1 MMKLRED
8 LNNLVRKYQRG
19 GLKRLLDEENISDS
33 NSIINY
39 TKLRNIDPVREIKK
53 QTQKI
58 ENVQKK
64 NNVSRKKALEI
75 IQKEEFDKNVSRNP
89 QSVGEIAPV
98 EDQSIASK
106 TWEVLTNPV
115 TAASYWLNDQRIP
128 DRFSKGERNNLDIA
142 TDLFNPFGIV
152 DSAKNAVK
160 ETINLPKN
168 LYNGEYGEA
177 GSNFLNAG
185 INTLSVI
192 PALRE
197 LKGTKGLNKEL
208 ENINPSLAGD
218 LNESFGFL
226 GKNAKRFAKTLP
238 IKLLP
243 GHSDRAEKA
252 LELGNNWNRDW
263 YNNPITQDR
272 LTNIINH
279 SNFLERIDWKNMQE
293 AIKDEAYISH
303 FQSNLGKINRFLDG
317 KPHFHNNNVGFSV
330 TRLKESLD
338 PKAPLNKNG
347 TQSFVD
353 KYRPPSEIKLTAI
366 HEGNHN
372 VYSNDSFSGTIFSSM
387 LNKNPQKPLRN
398 IPTDKLTKYD
408 SYLSTPEE
416 IYARIQEIRAENKL
430 APGELLTDKM
440 VDEIFNK
447 GLSGKSGVDSR
458 FYQLI
463 DKDKFK
469 RVVNVIPAV
478 GAVGIGASTVSEK
491 KLGGYRKS
499 LDNLVEKYQKGGSSE
514 SKWEYS
520 VTNNALLPQSQLKNS
535 ELGYLKDWLA
545 SPMAKKIAVKREG
558 ESGLTNL
565 NTRLDRLSDSN
576 LEIST
581 AEDLLKST
589 NSYTRR
595 RGEKFNNKDLQGTS
609 YTNPS
614 TKYGN
619 IVTRRMAPE
628 NVILH
633 EGAHQSTSGNSLL
646 LKNDIEDILSR
657 VRDDSGSYLSNPTE
671 VHARLNVLRKE
682 LKDSGVVDPF
692 KTPVSKE
699 HLNKFLNNYKKP
711 GENNGKPLIEANSG
725 ELLNILNSQDDAV
738 WLLNNIVDNS
748 NNMNKPFYAQSGGI
762 KPMDKPEQIAW
773 FKEYINSPKYLERL
787 RKEYPNA
794 DEETI
799 QRVYEARKANFKDSS
814 DNLSIVKKID
824 NEADSVLGVQYS
836 RENDYRVDPK
846 YQYKIH
852 DKKAGKIEITEKGLK
867 ASPHVV
873 THEISHGI
881 TDGTSKMP
889 TKTIIDIIK
898 RTRGNKP
905 EGFNTEGYARKFSDG
920 FFKNEK
926 EFLDISLSINGDTE
940 TYLKKSDAISKA
952 NDYFENL
959 DNYSPFSV
967 NEVEKQFNNIL
978 YDINGVDGYSKR
990 PTVTDYT
997 SNPTEYLARMQSL
1010 RQELKNQG
1018 IYDASKEDFT
1028 EDHFNKFEK
1037 FILDTGPAL
1046 LRDQYP
1052 DLYEFIDATKGSN
1065 SFKQPSYKK
1074 DVDEEI
1080 KKGSDTFKENM
1091 IWMMNNVAKNTQKND
1106 NIVYSKKGGE
1116 IRNSLNNLGKKYL

>member
-1 MMKLRED
+1 MKLRED
-8 LNNLVRKYQRG
+8 LNNLVKKYQRG

-33 NSIINY
+33 NSTINY
-39 TKLRNIDPVREIKK
+39 AKLRNINPTREIKK

-98 EDQSIASK
+98 EDQSTVSK

-160 ETINLPKN
+160 ETISLPKN
-168 LYNGEYGEA
+168 LYDGEYGEA

-185 INTLSVI
+185 LNTLSVI

-208 ENINPSLAGD
+208 ENINPSLVD
-218 LNESFGFL
+218 DFSESFGLL
-226 GKNAKRFAKTLP
+226 GRSAKRFTKTLP

-243 GHSDRAEKA
+243 GHSNRAEKA

-272 LTNIINH
+272 LNNIINH

-317 KPHFHNNNVGFSV
+317 KSHFHDDNLGFSI
-330 TRLKESLD
+330 TKLKESLD

-353 KYRPPSEIKLTAI
+353 KYQPPSKIKLTAI

-372 VYSNDSFSGTIFSSM
+372 LYSNDSFSGTIFKSM
-387 LNKNPQKPLRN
+387 LNKNPQKPLRD
-398 IPTDKLTKYD
+398 IPADKLAKYD
-408 SYLSTPEE
+408 EYLSIPEE

-447 GLSGKSGVDSR
+447 GLSGKSNVDSR

-469 RVVNVIPAV
+469 KVVNVVPAV

-499 LDNLVEKYQKGGSSE
+499 LDNLVEK
-514 SKWEYS
+514 
-520 VTNNALLPQSQLKNS
+520 
-535 ELGYLKDWLA
+535 
-545 SPMAKKIAVKREG
+545 R
-558 ESGLTNL
+558 
-565 NTRLDRLSDSN
+565 
-576 LEIST
+576 
-581 AEDLLKST
+581 
-589 NSYTRR
+589 
-595 RGEKFNNKDLQGTS
+595 
-609 YTNPS
+609 
-614 TKYGN
+614 
-619 IVTRRMAPE
+619 
-628 NVILH
+628 
-633 EGAHQSTSGNSLL
+633 
-646 LKNDIEDILSR
+646 
-657 VRDDSGSYLSNPTE
+657 
-671 VHARLNVLRKE
+671 
-682 LKDSGVVDPF
+682 
-692 KTPVSKE
+692 
-699 HLNKFLNNYKKP
+699 
-711 GENNGKPLIEANSG
+711 
-725 ELLNILNSQDDAV
+725 
-738 WLLNNIVDNS
+738 
-748 NNMNKPFYAQSGGI
+748 QSGGI
-762 KPMDKPEQIAW
+762 TDIEKNTTKDKVNQSKQ
-773 FKEYINSPKYLERL
+773 FMLEYINSPKYLERL
-787 RKEYPNA
+787 RKEYPDA

-799 QRVYEARKANFKDSS
+799 QRVYEARKANFKNSS

-867 ASPHVV
+867 ANPHVV

-905 EGFNTEGYARKFSDG
+905 EGFDPDGYARKFSDG

-926 EFLDISLSINGDTE
+926 KAIDDLLLIDNDIE
-940 TYLKKSDAISKA
+940 THSKKSDAISKA
-952 NDYFENL
+952 NEYFENL
-959 DNYSPFSV
+959 DNYSPFSTAEV
-967 NEVEKQFNNIL
+967 NTQFNDIL

-1037 FILDTGPAL
+1037 FILDTGPDL

-1052 DLYEFIDATKGSN
+1052 DLYEFINATKGSN

-1074 DVDEEI
+1074 DIDEDI

-1091 IWMMNNVAKNTQKND
+1091 IWMMNNVAKNTQKNN

-1116 IRNSLNNLGKKYL
+1116 IRNSLNNISKKFF

>member
-1 MMKLRED
+1 MKLRED

-19 GLKRLLDEENISDS
+19 GLKRLLDEENSSDS

-75 IQKEEFDKNVSRNP
+75 IQKEEFDKNISGNP

-168 LYNGEYGEA
+168 LYDGEYREA

-185 INTLSVI
+185 LNTLSVI

-208 ENINPSLAGD
+208 ENINPSLVD
-218 LNESFGFL
+218 DFSESFGLL
-226 GKNAKRFAKTLP
+226 GRSTKRFAKTLP

-243 GHSDRAEKA
+243 GHSNRAEKA

-303 FQSNLGKINRFLDG
+303 FQSNLGKVIRFLDG
-317 KPHFHNNNVGFSV
+317 KSHFHDDNLGFSI
-330 TRLKESLD
+330 TKLKESLD

-353 KYRPPSEIKLTAI
+353 KYRPPSVIKSIAI

-372 VYSNDSFSGTIFSSM
+372 VYNSDSFSGTIFSSM
-387 LNKNPQKPLRN
+387 LNKNPQKPLKD
-398 IPTDKLTKYD
+398 IPADKLAKYD
-408 SYLSTPEE
+408 EYLSIPDE

-447 GLSGKSGVDSR
+447 GLSGKSNVDPR

-469 RVVNVIPAV
+469 KVVNVVPAV

-491 KLGGYRKS
+491 KLGGYIKS
-499 LDNLVEKYQKGGSSE
+499 LDNLVEK
-514 SKWEYS
+514 
-520 VTNNALLPQSQLKNS
+520 
-535 ELGYLKDWLA
+535 
-545 SPMAKKIAVKREG
+545 R
-558 ESGLTNL
+558 
-565 NTRLDRLSDSN
+565 
-576 LEIST
+576 
-581 AEDLLKST
+581 
-589 NSYTRR
+589 
-595 RGEKFNNKDLQGTS
+595 
-609 YTNPS
+609 
-614 TKYGN
+614 
-619 IVTRRMAPE
+619 
-628 NVILH
+628 
-633 EGAHQSTSGNSLL
+633 
-646 LKNDIEDILSR
+646 
-657 VRDDSGSYLSNPTE
+657 
-671 VHARLNVLRKE
+671 
-682 LKDSGVVDPF
+682 
-692 KTPVSKE
+692 
-699 HLNKFLNNYKKP
+699 
-711 GENNGKPLIEANSG
+711 
-725 ELLNILNSQDDAV
+725 
-738 WLLNNIVDNS
+738 
-748 NNMNKPFYAQSGGI
+748 QSGGI
-762 KPMDKPEQIAW
+762 TDIEKNTAKDNVNQSKQFML
-773 FKEYINSPKYLERL
+773 EYINSPKYLERL
-787 RKEYPNA
+787 RKEYPDA

-799 QRVYEARKANFKDSS
+799 QRVYEARKANFKNSS

-867 ASPHVV
+867 ANPHVV

-905 EGFNTEGYARKFSDG
+905 EGFDPEGYARKYYDG

-926 EFLDISLSINGDTE
+926 KAIDDLLLIDNDIE
-940 TYLKKSDAISKA
+940 THSKKSDAISKA
-952 NDYFENL
+952 NEYFENL
-959 DNYSPFSV
+959 DNYSPFSTAEV
-967 NEVEKQFNNIL
+967 NTQFNNIL

-997 SNPTEYLARMQSL
+997 SDPTEYLARMQSL

-1046 LRDQYP
+1046 LREQYP

-1074 DVDEEI
+1074 DIDEDI

-1091 IWMMNNVAKNTQKND
+1091 IWMMNNVAKNTQKNN

-1116 IRNSLNNLGKKYL
+1116 IRNSLNNISKKFL

>member
-1 MMKLRED
+1 MNLRE
-8 LNNLVRKYQRG
+8 NINKLVEKYQRG
-19 GLKRLLDEENISDS
+19 GLKRLLDEENSSDS

-75 IQKEEFDKNVSRNP
+75 IQKEEFDKNISGNP

-160 ETINLPKN
+160 ETISLPKN
-168 LYNGEYGEA
+168 LYDGEYREA

-185 INTLSVI
+185 LNTLSVI

-208 ENINPSLAGD
+208 ENINPSLVD
-218 LNESFGFL
+218 DFSESFGLL
-226 GKNAKRFAKTLP
+226 GRSTKRFAKTLP

-243 GHSDRAEKA
+243 GHSNRAEKA

-303 FQSNLGKINRFLDG
+303 FQSNLGKVIRFLDG
-317 KPHFHNNNVGFSV
+317 KSHFHDDNLGFSI
-330 TRLKESLD
+330 TKLKESLD

-353 KYRPPSEIKLTAI
+353 KYRPPSVIKSIAI

-372 VYSNDSFSGTIFSSM
+372 VYNSDSFSGTIFSSM
-387 LNKNPQKPLRN
+387 LNKNPQKPLKD
-398 IPTDKLTKYD
+398 IPADKLAKYD
-408 SYLSTPEE
+408 EYLSIPEE
-416 IYARIQEIRAENKL
+416 IYARIQEIRAENRL

-447 GLSGKSGVDSR
+447 GLSGKSNVDSR

-469 RVVNVIPAV
+469 KVVNVVPAV

-499 LDNLVEKYQKGGSSE
+499 LDNLVEKYQKGGVTE

-520 VTNNALLPQSQLKNS
+520 DTNGVLKPQTMLKTD
-535 ELGYLKDWLA
+535 EIGYLKGWLE
-545 SPMAKKIAVKREG
+545 SPI
-558 ESGLTNL
+558 T
-565 NTRLDRLSDSN
+565 
-576 LEIST
+576 
-581 AEDLLKST
+581 
-589 NSYTRR
+589 
-595 RGEKFNNKDLQGTS
+595 
-609 YTNPS
+609 
-614 TKYGN
+614 
-619 IVTRRMAPE
+619 
-628 NVILH
+628 
-633 EGAHQSTSGNSLL
+633 
-646 LKNDIEDILSR
+646 
-657 VRDDSGSYLSNPTE
+657 
-671 VHARLNVLRKE
+671 
-682 LKDSGVVDPF
+682 
-692 KTPVSKE
+692 KE

-711 GENNGKPLIEANSG
+711 GENNNKPLIEANSG

-738 WLLNNIVDNS
+738 WLLNNIVDNRKIE
-748 NNMNKPFYAQSGGI
+748 NNMWYAQLGGK
-762 KPMDKPEQIAW
+762 KPMNKDQQIAW

-787 RKEYPNA
+787 KKEYPNA

-799 QRVYEARKANFKDSS
+799 TRLYEDRKNNFQHASK
-814 DNLSIVKKID
+814 NISIVD
-824 NEADSVLGVQYS
+824 NINNEKGTLGVNYA
-836 RENDYRVDPK
+836 RENDYRNDEK
-846 YQYKIH
+846 YNYRIH
-852 DKKAGKIEITEKGLK
+852 PTKAGNIEITKEGLK
-867 ASPHVV
+867 LNPSVI

-881 TDGTSKMP
+881 TDGTVGMP
-889 TKTIIDIIK
+889 TKTLIDIVN
-898 RTRGNKP
+898 RTRGNRP
-905 EGFNTEGYARKFSDG
+905 DGMNTEGLAKNLLDPY
-920 FFKNEK
+920 FKDERDFIDK
-926 EFLDISLSINGDTE
+926 ILPISTDTE
-940 TYLKKSDAISKA
+940 GYLKQDDAFTKA
-952 NDYFENL
+952 GEEFDNP
-959 DNYSPFSV
+959 DNYSPFSDSFIS
-967 NEVEKQFNNIL
+967 KKFNNIRFKVNGTD
-978 YDINGVDGYSKR
+978 YDR
-990 PTVTDYT
+990 PIVTDYT
-997 SNPTEYLARMQSL
+997 SNPTEYLARMQSF

-1028 EDHFNKFEK
+1028 EEHLNKFKES
-1037 FILDTGPAL
+1037 IRNGGGNSL
-1046 LRDQYP
+1046 LREMYP
-1052 DLYEFIDATKGSN
+1052 DIYELIDATKGSDSYN
-1065 SFKQPSYKK
+1065 QPDYMKENDEDTRKGEEKFKQN
-1074 DVDEEI
+1074 I
-1080 KKGSDTFKENM
+1080 
-1091 IWMMNNVAKNTQKND
+1091 IWMMNNIAKNNSNNNANYAQR
-1106 NIVYSKKGGE
+1106 GGE
-1116 IRNSLNNLGKKYL
+1116 IRNALNNLSKKFS

>member
-1 MMKLRED
+1 MKLRED

-89 QSVGEIAPV
+89 QSVGEISIP
-98 EDQSIASK
+98 EDQSTVSK

-160 ETINLPKN
+160 ETISLPKN

-185 INTLSVI
+185 LNTLSVI

-197 LKGTKGLNKEL
+197 LKVTKGLNKEL
-208 ENINPSLAGD
+208 ENINPSLVD
-218 LNESFGFL
+218 DFSESFGLL
-226 GKNAKRFAKTLP
+226 GKSAKRFVKTLP

-243 GHSDRAEKA
+243 GHSNRAEKA

-293 AIKDEAYISH
+293 AIKDGAYISH
-303 FQSNLGKINRFLDG
+303 FQSNLGKISRFLDG
-317 KPHFHNNNVGFSV
+317 KSHFHDNNMGFSI
-330 TRLKESLD
+330 TKLKESLD
-338 PKAPLNKNG
+338 PMAPLNKNG

-353 KYRPPSEIKLTAI
+353 KYQPPSEIKYTAI

-372 VYSNDSFSGTIFSSM
+372 LYSNDSFSGSIFSSM

-398 IPTDKLTKYD
+398 IPANKLAGYD
-408 SYLSTPEE
+408 NYLSTPEE

-447 GLSGKSGVDSR
+447 GLSGKSNVDSR

-469 RVVNVIPAV
+469 KVVNVVPAA

-499 LDNLVEKYQKGGSSE
+499 LDNLVEK
-514 SKWEYS
+514 
-520 VTNNALLPQSQLKNS
+520 
-535 ELGYLKDWLA
+535 
-545 SPMAKKIAVKREG
+545 R
-558 ESGLTNL
+558 
-565 NTRLDRLSDSN
+565 
-576 LEIST
+576 
-581 AEDLLKST
+581 
-589 NSYTRR
+589 
-595 RGEKFNNKDLQGTS
+595 
-609 YTNPS
+609 
-614 TKYGN
+614 
-619 IVTRRMAPE
+619 
-628 NVILH
+628 
-633 EGAHQSTSGNSLL
+633 
-646 LKNDIEDILSR
+646 
-657 VRDDSGSYLSNPTE
+657 
-671 VHARLNVLRKE
+671 
-682 LKDSGVVDPF
+682 
-692 KTPVSKE
+692 
-699 HLNKFLNNYKKP
+699 
-711 GENNGKPLIEANSG
+711 
-725 ELLNILNSQDDAV
+725 
-738 WLLNNIVDNS
+738 
-748 NNMNKPFYAQSGGI
+748 QSGGI
-762 KPMDKPEQIAW
+762 TDIEKNTTKDKVNQSKQ
-773 FKEYINSPKYLERL
+773 FMLEYINSPKYLERL
-787 RKEYPNA
+787 RKEYPDA

-799 QRVYEARKANFKDSS
+799 QRVYETRKANFKDSS

-867 ASPHVV
+867 ANPHVV

-881 TDGTSKMP
+881 TDGTSKIP

-905 EGFNTEGYARKFSDG
+905 EGFDPEGYARKFSDG
-920 FFKNEK
+920 FFKNEEK
-926 EFLDISLSINGDTE
+926 LLDSLISIDNDIE
-940 TYLKKSDAISKA
+940 THSKKSDAISKA
-952 NDYFENL
+952 NEYFENL
-959 DNYSPFSV
+959 DNYSPFSTAEV
-967 NEVEKQFNNIL
+967 NTQFNNIL

-1037 FILDTGPAL
+1037 FILDTGPDL

-1052 DLYEFIDATKGSN
+1052 DLYEFINATKGSN

-1074 DVDEEI
+1074 DIDEDI

-1091 IWMMNNVAKNTQKND
+1091 IWMMNNVAKNTQKNN

-1116 IRNSLNNLGKKYL
+1116 IRNSLNNISKKFF

>member
-1 MMKLRED
+1 MKLRED

-19 GLKRLLDEENISDS
+19 GLKRLLDEENSSDS

-160 ETINLPKN
+160 ETISLPKN

-185 INTLSVI
+185 LNTLSVI

-208 ENINPSLAGD
+208 ENINPSLVD
-218 LNESFGFL
+218 DFSESFGLL
-226 GKNAKRFAKTLP
+226 GRSTKRFAKTLP

-243 GHSDRAEKA
+243 GHSNRAEKA

-303 FQSNLGKINRFLDG
+303 FQSNLGKVIRFLDG
-317 KPHFHNNNVGFSV
+317 KSHFHDDNLGFSI
-330 TRLKESLD
+330 TKLKESLD

-353 KYRPPSEIKLTAI
+353 KYRPPSVIKSIAI

-372 VYSNDSFSGTIFSSM
+372 VYNSDSFSGTIFSSM
-387 LNKNPQKPLRN
+387 LNKNPQKPLKD
-398 IPTDKLTKYD
+398 IPADKLAKYD
-408 SYLSTPEE
+408 EYLSIPEE

-447 GLSGKSGVDSR
+447 GLSGKSNVDSR

-469 RVVNVIPAV
+469 KVVNVVPAV

-499 LDNLVEKYQKGGSSE
+499 LDNLVEK
-514 SKWEYS
+514 
-520 VTNNALLPQSQLKNS
+520 
-535 ELGYLKDWLA
+535 
-545 SPMAKKIAVKREG
+545 R
-558 ESGLTNL
+558 
-565 NTRLDRLSDSN
+565 
-576 LEIST
+576 
-581 AEDLLKST
+581 
-589 NSYTRR
+589 
-595 RGEKFNNKDLQGTS
+595 
-609 YTNPS
+609 
-614 TKYGN
+614 
-619 IVTRRMAPE
+619 
-628 NVILH
+628 
-633 EGAHQSTSGNSLL
+633 
-646 LKNDIEDILSR
+646 
-657 VRDDSGSYLSNPTE
+657 
-671 VHARLNVLRKE
+671 
-682 LKDSGVVDPF
+682 
-692 KTPVSKE
+692 
-699 HLNKFLNNYKKP
+699 
-711 GENNGKPLIEANSG
+711 
-725 ELLNILNSQDDAV
+725 
-738 WLLNNIVDNS
+738 
-748 NNMNKPFYAQSGGI
+748 QSGGI
-762 KPMDKPEQIAW
+762 TDIEKNTAKDKVNQSKQ
-773 FKEYINSPKYLERL
+773 FMLEYINSPKYLERL
-787 RKEYPNA
+787 RKEYPDA

-799 QRVYEARKANFKDSS
+799 QRVYEARKDNFKNSS

-824 NEADSVLGVQYS
+824 NEAGSVLGIHYS

-867 ASPHVV
+867 ANPHVV

-898 RTRGNKP
+898 RTSGNKP
-905 EGFNTEGYARKFSDG
+905 EGFDPEGYARKYYDG

-926 EFLDISLSINGDTE
+926 KAIDDLLLIDNDIE
-940 TYLKKSDAISKA
+940 THSKKSDAISKA
-952 NDYFENL
+952 NEYFENL
-959 DNYSPFSV
+959 DNYSPFSTAEV
-967 NEVEKQFNNIL
+967 NTQFNNIL

-997 SNPTEYLARMQSL
+997 SDPTEYLARMQSL

-1037 FILDTGPAL
+1037 FILDTGPDL

-1074 DVDEEI
+1074 DVDEDI
-1080 KKGSDTFKENM
+1080 KKGSDMFKENM
-1091 IWMMNNVAKNTQKND
+1091 IWMMNNVAKNTQKNN

-1116 IRNSLNNLGKKYL
+1116 IRNSLNNISKKFL

>member
-1 MMKLRED
+1 MKLRED

-19 GLKRLLDEENISDS
+19 GLKRLLDEENSSDS

-160 ETINLPKN
+160 ETISLPKN

-185 INTLSVI
+185 LNTLSVI

-208 ENINPSLAGD
+208 ENINPSLVD
-218 LNESFGFL
+218 DFSESFGLL
-226 GKNAKRFAKTLP
+226 GRSTKRFAKTLP

-243 GHSDRAEKA
+243 GHSNRAEKA

-303 FQSNLGKINRFLDG
+303 FQSNLGKVIRFLDG
-317 KPHFHNNNVGFSV
+317 KSHFHDDNLGFSI
-330 TRLKESLD
+330 TKLKESLD

-353 KYRPPSEIKLTAI
+353 KYRPPSVIKSIAI

-372 VYSNDSFSGTIFSSM
+372 VYNSDSFSGTIFSSM
-387 LNKNPQKPLRN
+387 LNKNPQKPLKD
-398 IPTDKLTKYD
+398 IPADKLAKYD
-408 SYLSTPEE
+408 EYLSIPEE

-447 GLSGKSGVDSR
+447 GLSGKSNVDSR

-469 RVVNVIPAV
+469 KVVNVVPAV

-499 LDNLVEKYQKGGSSE
+499 LDNLVEK
-514 SKWEYS
+514 
-520 VTNNALLPQSQLKNS
+520 
-535 ELGYLKDWLA
+535 
-545 SPMAKKIAVKREG
+545 R
-558 ESGLTNL
+558 
-565 NTRLDRLSDSN
+565 
-576 LEIST
+576 
-581 AEDLLKST
+581 
-589 NSYTRR
+589 
-595 RGEKFNNKDLQGTS
+595 
-609 YTNPS
+609 
-614 TKYGN
+614 
-619 IVTRRMAPE
+619 
-628 NVILH
+628 
-633 EGAHQSTSGNSLL
+633 
-646 LKNDIEDILSR
+646 
-657 VRDDSGSYLSNPTE
+657 
-671 VHARLNVLRKE
+671 
-682 LKDSGVVDPF
+682 
-692 KTPVSKE
+692 
-699 HLNKFLNNYKKP
+699 
-711 GENNGKPLIEANSG
+711 
-725 ELLNILNSQDDAV
+725 
-738 WLLNNIVDNS
+738 
-748 NNMNKPFYAQSGGI
+748 QSGGI
-762 KPMDKPEQIAW
+762 TDIEKNTAKDKVNQSKQ
-773 FKEYINSPKYLERL
+773 FMLEYINSPKYLERL
-787 RKEYPNA
+787 RKEYPDA

-799 QRVYEARKANFKDSS
+799 QRVYEARKDNFKNSS

-824 NEADSVLGVQYS
+824 NEAGSVLGIHYS

-867 ASPHVV
+867 ANPHVV

-898 RTRGNKP
+898 RTSGNKP
-905 EGFNTEGYARKFSDG
+905 EGFDPEGYARKYYDG

-926 EFLDISLSINGDTE
+926 KAIDDLLLIDNDIE
-940 TYLKKSDAISKA
+940 THSKKSDAISKA
-952 NDYFENL
+952 NEYFENL
-959 DNYSPFSV
+959 DNYSPFSTAEV
-967 NEVEKQFNNIL
+967 NTQFNNIL

-997 SNPTEYLARMQSL
+997 SDPTEYLARMQSL

-1037 FILDTGPAL
+1037 FILDTGPDL

-1052 DLYEFIDATKGSN
+1052 DLYEFINATKGSN

-1074 DVDEEI
+1074 DVDEDI
-1080 KKGSDTFKENM
+1080 KKGSDMFKENM
-1091 IWMMNNVAKNTQKND
+1091 IWMMNNVAKNTQKNN

-1116 IRNSLNNLGKKYL
+1116 IRNSLNNISKKFL